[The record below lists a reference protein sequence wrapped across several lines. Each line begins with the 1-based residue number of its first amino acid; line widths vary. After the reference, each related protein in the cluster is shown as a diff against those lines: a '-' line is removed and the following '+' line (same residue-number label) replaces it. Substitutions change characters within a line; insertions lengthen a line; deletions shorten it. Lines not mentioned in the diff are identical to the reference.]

1 MEIKNMAAIESTRNK
16 EWKNDQ
22 KEYEKHESLLD
33 TFFPKRK
40 PVLKGK
46 WI

>member
-1 MEIKNMAAIESTRNK
+1 MEIKNMAAVESTRNK

-33 TFFPKRK
+33 TFSFFQKEN
-40 PVLKGK
+40 LC
-46 WI
+46 